1 MIVPMSRIRILGPRN
16 KLDTTLAVLQDEGR
30 VQLDEPSRPAGLAVL
45 VEDRRTARRRRQLER
60 VLDDIRDARAAV
72 GAAGIGEPPRDA
84 APGSSCAVW
93 ARLARDTRREAQR
106 AVATQRAL
114 DEERQLIERYHG
126 FLTEIL
132 PTVRA
137 LATSPRLTAHVAV
150 LPAGSADVAQR
161 LADAL
166 KTEFGEDFTMTSKP
180 LAQGDTALMLVLP
193 REFSERLDARL
204 SEARV
209 PEVPLPAAY
218 RALPLEQAVPR
229 MLERLRTIP
238 REIDDCRGLIDAL
251 ARRALP
257 ELRFAE
263 QEVRDW
269 LAAADARRRCGFTSH
284 AFALEGWMPERYV
297 ADLRHELTTT
307 AGDDVVLEVL
317 AREAWSAMD
326 APVTLSNPRLI
337 RPFERLITLMPLPTY
352 GTIDPTP
359 FVAVFFPMIFGMMLG
374 DVGYGIILAAIAFVL
389 WRRSAAGS
397 LMRNIAEIAMPCAV
411 FAVIFGVLYGEYL
424 GDLGRT
430 VLGFRPLWINRE
442 EAIIATLLAALGLGV
457 VHVTL
462 GLVLGA
468 IEARGNRRHAVGRVI
483 SAIMVL
489 LVVVAL
495 LAAFAVLPTRLF
507 TPAAIALLVCF
518 PIVVLAEGVLGTI
531 ELFEALG
538 NVLSYARV
546 MAIGTASVV
555 LAVVANRMVGA
566 LGSTIIGLLFALLFH
581 LVNFAIGLFSP
592 AIHALRLHYVEFF
605 GQFYAPGGR
614 RYEPFTHWRSTAG
627 ASPVSRR
634 LA

>member
-1 MIVPMSRIRILGPRN
+1 MIVPMSRIRILGPRH
-16 KLDTTLAVLQDEGR
+16 KLDTALAVLQDEGR
-30 VQLDEPSRPAGLAVL
+30 VQLDEPTRPAGLEAL

-60 VLDDIRDARAAV
+60 VLDDVRDARTAI
-72 GAAGIGEPPRDA
+72 GAAASGVAARDDVPR
-84 APGSSCAVW
+84 SSCATW

-106 AVATQRAL
+106 VVARQREL
-114 DEERQLIERYHG
+114 DEDRQLIERYHG

-132 PTVRA
+132 PAVRA

-150 LPAGSADVAQR
+150 VPAGKADVARR

-166 KTEFGEDFTMTSKP
+166 RAEFGYDFTMTSKA
-180 LAQGDTALMLVLP
+180 LAQGDTALLLVLP
-193 REFSERLDARL
+193 REFSERLDTRL
-204 SEARV
+204 TEARV

-218 RALPLEQAVPR
+218 RDLPLEQAVPR
-229 MLERLRTIP
+229 MLERLRAIP
-238 REIDDCRGLIDAL
+238 REIDECRGVIETL

-257 ELRFAE
+257 ELRRAE
-263 QEVRDW
+263 QEIRDW
-269 LAAADARRRCGFTSH
+269 LAAADARRRCGLTSH

-297 ADLRHELTTT
+297 AELRHQLATA
-307 AGDDVVLEVL
+307 AGDDVLVEIV
-317 AREAWSAMD
+317 AREAWAATD

-337 RPFERLITLMPLPTY
+337 RPFERLITVMPLPTY

-359 FVAVFFPMIFGMMLG
+359 FVAVFFPMFFGMMLG
-374 DVGYGIILAAIAFVL
+374 DVGYGVVLAAIAFVL

-397 LMRNIAEIAMPCAV
+397 LMRNIAEIALPCAV
-411 FAVIFGVLYGEYL
+411 FAMIFGVLFGEYF
-424 GDLGRT
+424 GDLGQRA
-430 VLGFRPLWINRE
+430 LGLRPLWINRE
-442 EAIIATLLAALGLGV
+442 EAIVATLLAALGLGV

-468 IEARGNRRHAVGRVI
+468 IAARERRHALGRAI
-483 SAIMVL
+483 SAVMIV

-495 LAAFAVLPTRLF
+495 LAAFAVLPTGLF

-531 ELFEALG
+531 ELFQALG

-566 LGSTIIGLLFALLFH
+566 IGSTIIGLLFALLFH

-592 AIHALRLHYVEFF
+592 AIHAMRLHYVEFF

-614 RYEPFTHWRSTAG
+614 RYEPFAHWRSNPS

>member
-16 KLDTTLAVLQDEGR
+16 KLDPALAVLQDEGR
-30 VQLDEPSRPAGLAVL
+30 VQLDEPARPAGLDVA
-45 VEDRRTARRRRQLER
+45 VEDHRTGRRRRQLER
-60 VLDDIRDARAAV
+60 VLNDIRDARMAI
-72 GAAGIGEPPRDA
+72 GATGSGVASRDDA
-84 APGSSCAVW
+84 AHSSCAEW
-93 ARLARDTRREAQR
+93 ARLARATRREAQR
-106 AVATQRAL
+106 TIAKQREL

-137 LATSPRLTAHVAV
+137 LASSPRLTAHVAV
-150 LPAGSADVAQR
+150 LPAGSGDVAQR
-161 LADAL
+161 LAVAL
-166 KTEFGEDFTMTSKP
+166 RTEFGDDFTMTSKP
-180 LAQGDTALMLVLP
+180 LSQGDTALMLVLP
-193 REFSERLDARL
+193 REFSERLDVRL
-204 SEARV
+204 TEARV

-218 RALPLEQAVPR
+218 REMPLDQAVPR
-229 MLERLRTIP
+229 MLDRLRGIP
-238 REIDDCRGLIDAL
+238 REIDECRGVIELL

-257 ELRFAE
+257 ELRRAE
-263 QEVRDW
+263 QEIRDW
-269 LAAADARRRCGFTSH
+269 LAAADARRQCGFTSH
-284 AFALEGWMPERYV
+284 AFALEGWVPERYV
-297 ADLRHELTTT
+297 ADLRRLLVT
-307 AGDDVVLEVL
+307 AVGDDVLVEII
-317 AREAWSAMD
+317 AREAWAATD

-337 RPFERLITLMPLPTY
+337 RPFERLVTVMPLPTY

-374 DVGYGIILAAIAFVL
+374 DVGYGVVLAAIALVL
-389 WRRSAAGS
+389 WRRSMVGS
-397 LMRNIAEIAMPCAV
+397 LMRNVAEIALPCAV
-411 FAVIFGVLYGEYL
+411 FAIIFGVLFGEYL
-424 GDLGRT
+424 GDLGQKA
-430 VLGFRPLWINRE
+430 LGLRPLWINRE
-442 EAIIATLLAALGLGV
+442 EAIVATLLAALGLGV

-468 IEARGNRRHAVGRVI
+468 IGARQHRRHAIGRAV
-483 SAIMVL
+483 SAIMIV

-495 LAAFAVLPTRLF
+495 LAAFAVLPTGLF

-518 PIVVLAEGVLGTI
+518 PVVVLAEGVLGTI

-566 LGSTIIGLLFALLFH
+566 LGSTVIGLLFALLFH

-614 RYEPFTHWRSTAG
+614 RYEPFAHWRSEAG

>member
-1 MIVPMSRIRILGPRN
+1 MIVPMSRVRILGPRN
-16 KLDTTLAVLQDEGR
+16 KLDAALAVMQDEGR
-30 VQLDEPSRPAGLAVL
+30 VQLDEPARPAGLEAL

-60 VLDDIRDARAAV
+60 VLDDIRDARAAIGTV
-72 GAAGIGEPPRDA
+72 GNG
-84 APGSSCAVW
+84 APAREEVPHSSCAAW

-106 AVATQRAL
+106 VVARQREL
-114 DEERQLIERYHG
+114 DEDRQLIERYHG

-132 PTVRA
+132 PAVRA

-150 LPAGSADVAQR
+150 VPAGKADVARR

-166 KTEFGEDFTMTSKP
+166 RTEFGNDFTMTSKA
-180 LAQGDTALMLVLP
+180 LALGDTALLLVLP
-193 REFSERLDARL
+193 REFSERLDSRL
-204 SEARV
+204 TEARV

-218 RALPLEQAVPR
+218 RDVPLEQAVPR
-229 MLERLRTIP
+229 MLERLRAIP
-238 REIDDCRGLIDAL
+238 REIEECRGVIETL

-257 ELRFAE
+257 ELRRAE
-263 QEVRDW
+263 QEIRDW
-269 LAAADARRRCGFTSH
+269 LAAADARRRCGLTSH

-297 ADLRHELTTT
+297 SELRHQLATA
-307 AGDDVVLEVL
+307 AGDDVVVEIV
-317 AREAWSAMD
+317 AREAWAATD

-337 RPFERLITLMPLPTY
+337 RPFERLITVMPLPTY

-359 FVAVFFPMIFGMMLG
+359 FVAVFFPMFFGMMLG
-374 DVGYGIILAAIAFVL
+374 DVGYGVVLAMIALVL

-397 LMRNIAEIAMPCAV
+397 LMRNIAEIALPCAV
-411 FAVIFGVLYGEYL
+411 FAMIFGVLFGEYF

-430 VLGFRPLWINRE
+430 ALGLRPLWINRE

-468 IEARGNRRHAVGRVI
+468 IEARERRHAVGRVI
-483 SAIMVL
+483 SAVMIL

-495 LAAFAVLPTRLF
+495 LAAFAVLPSRLF
-507 TPAAIALLVCF
+507 TPAAIALLICF

-605 GQFYAPGGR
+605 GRFYAPGGR
-614 RYEPFTHWRSTAG
+614 RYEPFAHWRPDAG
-627 ASPVSRR
+627 APPVSRR